1 MIPKI
6 FVNCKNFNNT
16 CAKMKDIR
24 LKITELIE
32 LLGQKDGPS
41 WDENLY
47 NLKTK
52 DYHRALE
59 KYCEDCDNFSPVN
72 EWR

>member
-1 MIPKI
+1 
-6 FVNCKNFNNT
+6 
-16 CAKMKDIR
+16 MKDIR

-32 LLGQKDGPS
+32 LLGQKGGPS

-47 NLKTK
+47 TLKTK

-59 KYCEDCDNFSPVN
+59 KYCEDCDNFSPVT